1 MDGRDDFHGPEAPQE
16 DVKDTAVGYDGPLDP
31 TVSAG
36 TGALAASNVA
46 EINSPN
52 FSEGNGHGVSVPS
65 AHEFDLLIQH
75 FLDCG
80 RLLDDSHNTLV
91 AALNAAAGGWPT
103 AAATGLLLTK
113 HRDAH
118 AATTGKA
125 RDLMGSLAQTAIP
138 ATRDKYAHTG
148 ESTEVTAAQIQ
159 DLLAPSVAQIQGI
172 NSSAEESGG
181 KSDA

>member
-1 MDGRDDFHGPEAPQE
+1 MDGREDLHGPEAPQE
-16 DVKDTAVGYDGPLDP
+16 DVKDTAVSYDGPLDP
-31 TVSAG
+31 SVSAG
-36 TGALAASNVA
+36 TGALTASNVA

-52 FSEGNGHGVSVPS
+52 FSGGNGNVVSAPS
-65 AHEFDLLIQH
+65 AAEFDLLIQY

-80 RLLDDSHNTLV
+80 RLLDDSHNTLA

-125 RDLMGSLAQTAIP
+125 RDLMGSLAQTGGSIKG
-138 ATRDKYAHTG
+138 KYSDAG
-148 ESTEVTAAQIQ
+148 EATEVTAAQIQ
-159 DLLAPSVAQIQGI
+159 DALAPSVAQIQGI
-172 NSSAEESGG
+172 NSSAEESGA
-181 KSDA
+181 KSDT